1 MTDAPQS
8 EELSPLQKAAY
19 ALKEMRARLDAAEG
33 ALREP
38 IAIVGM
44 GAKSVFEMGFDMQ
57 SAACV
62 ESVDQCDRA
71 LVTNC
76 ENVACCL
83 GPIRPSNASIDAC
96 IWS

>member
-44 GAKSVFEMGFDMQ
+44 GGRFPGADSCE
-57 SAACV
+57 
-62 ESVDQCDRA
+62 A
-71 LVTNC
+71 LW
-76 ENVACCL
+76 E
-83 GPIRPSNASIDAC
+83 
-96 IWS
+96 